1 MNYEQNRENVQ
12 LAAAWLNKM
21 GYDAWLTAT
30 RERSDPAV
38 KAIFGSVVVG
48 NGVYMVTKNGK
59 AYLVANAI
67 DVQEGRESGVFDEC
81 RVYSGNFD
89 EVAHALFAETLSGGT
104 AESPKLICLNYSAD
118 LPFADGMKLGLWK
131 KLMKLLPDGCDFRT
145 SAQLYNRLNLQKKRR
160 MRK

>member
-1 MNYEQNRENVQ
+1 MKYDSTRENVQ
-12 LAAAWLNKM
+12 IAAAWLREM

-48 NGVYMVTKNGK
+48 NGVYLVTKEGK

-67 DVQEGRESGVFDEC
+67 DVQEGRDSGVFDES

-89 EVAHALFAETLSGGT
+89 EVTRQLFTDTLSGGT
-104 AESPKLICLNYSAD
+104 DEHPKLICLNYSAENP
-118 LPFADGMKLGLWK
+118 LADGMKLGLWK
-131 KLMKLLPDGCDFRT
+131 KLMKLLP
-145 SAQLYNRLNLQKKRR
+145 NRKLRLMMKMMNRHSQQA
-160 MRK
+160 